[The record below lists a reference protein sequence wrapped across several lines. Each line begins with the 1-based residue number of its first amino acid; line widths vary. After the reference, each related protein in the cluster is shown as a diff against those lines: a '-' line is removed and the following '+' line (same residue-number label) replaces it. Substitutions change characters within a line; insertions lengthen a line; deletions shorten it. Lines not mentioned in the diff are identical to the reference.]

1 MSPIRVV
8 LADDHPVVR
17 AGIRNLL
24 EKVVDIEVVGE
35 ASTGQETLTL
45 VEEVHPDVLLLD
57 MELPDIKGTEV
68 AQKLQQSGSPVK
80 ILALSAYDDG
90 VYIRELL
97 ELGAAGYLIKEEAP
111 ETIIEAVRGVAYGEQ
126 GWVSRRI
133 AAQMVS
139 WVRGDEREGLKLTS
153 REMEVL
159 RHVVE
164 GKTNQNIAAELG
176 ISEKTIEKYMEAIFA
191 KLGVASRVE
200 AAVYAVREGLV

>member
-35 ASTGQETLTL
+35 ASTGEDALQQ
-45 VEEVHPDVLLLD
+45 VEQLHPDVLLLD

-68 AQKLQQSGSPVK
+68 AQKLQAAASPTK

-97 ELGAAGYLIKEEAP
+97 ELGASGYLIKEEAP
-111 ETIIEAVRGVAYGEQ
+111 ETIVEAVRGVAYGEQ

-159 RHVVE
+159 RHVVS